1 MISTPLIIL
10 CFFCSVTRRSRS
22 NVLTRNMAPEES
34 MEFDNLAYAR
44 TRTLPDSERKLKVKV
59 SAQLV
64 EQPGAGLSSLH
75 IDPGGDCP
83 TLDNVKKRS
92 DNRPQL
98 MHDYV
103 TQ

>member
-1 MISTPLIIL
+1 MISIKTPLIIL
-10 CFFCSVTRRSRS
+10 CFFCSVTRLRS

-83 TLDNVKKRS
+83 TLQNVNKRS
-92 DNRPQL
+92 DNRP
-98 MHDYV
+98 
-103 TQ
+103 